1 MLLASM
7 LLDTLLS
14 YLTSADHL
22 NVKAVYLHVLT
33 SNGTAIRFYE
43 RRHFKV
49 HSYLPYYYSIKGQPR
64 DGYSYVLYINGGE
77 PPWSVIY
84 PLHFYIYYW
93 DIVIYRFSTENRVR
107 TGPWSA
113 WKYLKF
119 ITGFSRPWN
128 PWKTALFWSR
138 CLKVLEFLLY
148 NKSYDLK

>member
-1 MLLASM
+1 MYIMLLASM

-93 DIVIYRFSTENRVR
+93 DIVIYRFSTENRVSYR
-107 TGPWSA
+107 S
-113 WKYLKF
+113 LK
-119 ITGFSRPWN
+119 
-128 PWKTALFWSR
+128 
-138 CLKVLEFLLY
+138 CLKVLEIHHWFFKALKSLKNSTFLVKVL
-148 NKSYDLK
+148 KSP